1 MKIIFCS
8 GSAVH
13 LHEMVLALH
22 SLNNRYVLA
31 SVNKNAFSDSNN
43 GYSARNVSEGGF
55 ETLSF
60 LATTALDESSP
71 FIKALA
77 HNNSSNVSKAKQ
89 SSVLITR
96 PAVRCLVNKHNSS
109 NNHLNRPV
117 TFHQKIKSSGYGAQ
131 NPRVTMFKPQ
141 IHKTQTKVK
150 TSRVQLNNKL
160 HSRYP
165 VDSESSFSCLV
176 SEKLEAE
183 GTPIFAVSYSLTG
196 DRVAVAQSNGLC
208 SILRVGRKPDGKFC
222 WKEESVL
229 AGHGGI
235 VSNVDWSLDG
245 RLILTTS
252 ADRTARIW
260 SVSGGILRLVISTTR
275 GGSANGLG
283 ETLSSN
289 SKGKGLKVSSNFADH
304 VQFGKFHL
312 EDNFFHLTCR
322 NEIYFFKYK
331 IDLNANALQRC
342 HTVASC
348 NRIAKFEFDN
358 CTRLTAVSSTNLF
371 YSYLLLAAGSDHSL
385 SVLDI
390 NKKITVRSIPVVHDA
405 TVTGIAINQGSLYS
419 SFTGGSALEG
429 DFCDCGGSYS
439 LFATAAPGDS
449 VRLWDLRVAR
459 GHVAELARCR
469 LISGGGVSGGSV
481 RDAAI
486 PPVTLVFSPCGKYVC
501 FGALSSH
508 KTASSQYLHPTV
520 IDIRRACSP
529 LAQLNF
535 PNKRAGP
542 SNAATVVAWNPVRSE
557 ITTGSLDGRLS
568 VYG

>member
-1 MKIIFCS
+1 
-8 GSAVH
+8 
-13 LHEMVLALH
+13 L
-22 SLNNRYVLA
+22 Y
-31 SVNKNAFSDSNN
+31 
-43 GYSARNVSEGGF
+43 
-55 ETLSF
+55 
-60 LATTALDESSP
+60 P
-71 FIKALA
+71 
-77 HNNSSNVSKAKQ
+77 
-89 SSVLITR
+89 
-96 PAVRCLVNKHNSS
+96 LV
-109 NNHLNRPV
+109 
-117 TFHQKIKSSGYGAQ
+117 
-131 NPRVTMFKPQ
+131 
-141 IHKTQTKVK
+141 
-150 TSRVQLNNKL
+150 
-160 HSRYP
+160 
-165 VDSESSFSCLV
+165 
-176 SEKLEAE
+176 
-183 GTPIFAVSYSLTG
+183 TG
-196 DRVAVAQSNGLC
+196 DRVAAAQSNGLC
-208 SILRVGRKPDGKFC
+208 SILRVGRKPDGKFL

-260 SVSGGILRLVISTTR
+260 SVSGGILRLVISSTR

-283 ETLSSN
+283 ETISKLN
-289 SKGKGLKVSSNFADH
+289 SKGKSSNVSSDFADH

-322 NEIYFFKYK
+322 NEIYFYKYK
-331 IDLNANALQRC
+331 IDLHANVLQRC
-342 HTVASC
+342 HVVASC

-371 YSYLLLAAGSDHSL
+371 YSCNIICCYVFLPDLLLAAGSDHSL
-385 SVLDI
+385 NVLDI
-390 NKKITVRSIPVVHDA
+390 NKKIIVRNIPVVHDA

-429 DFCDCGGSYS
+429 DCCGCDGSYS
-439 LFATAAPGDS
+439 LFATVAPGDS

-469 LISGGGVSGGSV
+469 IISGGGVSGGSV

-486 PPVTLVFSPCGKYVC
+486 PPVTLTFSPCGKYVC

-508 KTASSQYLHPTV
+508 KTTSSQYLSPTV
-520 IDIRRACSP
+520 VDIRRVCSP

-542 SNAATVVAWNPVRSE
+542 SNAATVVAWNPLLPE